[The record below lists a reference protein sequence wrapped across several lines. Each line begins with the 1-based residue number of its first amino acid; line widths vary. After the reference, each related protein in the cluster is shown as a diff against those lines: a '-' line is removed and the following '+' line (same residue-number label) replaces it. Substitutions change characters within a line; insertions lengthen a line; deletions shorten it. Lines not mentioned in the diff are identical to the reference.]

1 MDWQMF
7 INLTA
12 GAFLS
17 ILGWFAR
24 VIYDSVETLKN
35 DVNAI
40 RIDLPQNYVRKI
52 DLDTR
57 LTRIESILDKIFD
70 KLDQKADK

>member
-7 INLTA
+7 INLIA